1 MDITIFQKRN
11 NGLKYVNYI
20 VEGISRYPA
29 IKPVYYTMHR
39 ILESFNLHN
48 PAKGGLK
55 TYALYLM
62 ILNVVKYFEA
72 SDLGQMLINVIY
84 YYAYCFDYE

>member
-1 MDITIFQKRN
+1 
-11 NGLKYVNYI
+11 
-20 VEGISRYPA
+20 
-29 IKPVYYTMHR
+29 
-39 ILESFNLHN
+39 
-48 PAKGGLK
+48 
-55 TYALYLM
+55 M